1 MKNTVRL
8 LLGFLG
14 GMGAT
19 VPMTAAMSGMHRRL
33 PAGSRYPLPPRE
45 ITEKIFPIRDDES
58 GTLLT
63 LGAHF
68 GYGGAMGLLYAAF
81 TKRPDEQWAA
91 RGILAGTIVW
101 AMSYFVLLPLAGI
114 LRPAHK
120 HPPERNLLMV
130 IVHFV
135 WGLTLAGFLA
145 SMKGSSGGMVKGAP
159 LPNRDRS

>member
-8 LLGFLG
+8 LLGALG

-19 VPMTAAMSGMHRRL
+19 APMTAAMTALHRRL
-33 PAGSRYPLPPRE
+33 PPGSRYPLPPRE
-45 ITEKIFPIRDDES
+45 ITEKVFPVRDDES

-68 GYGGAMGLLYAAF
+68 GYGGAMGLLYAAC
-81 TKRPDEQWAA
+81 TTRPDEHWAS
-91 RGILAGTIVW
+91 RGILAGGIVW
-101 AMSYFVLLPLAGI
+101 ALSYFVLLPLAGI

-120 HPPERNLLMV
+120 HPPERNLLML
-130 IVHFV
+130 IVHFI

-145 SMKGSSGGMVKGAP
+145 SMKGSSGGMVKGSHR
-159 LPNRDRS
+159 LHRDRS